1 MMHARQPSTA
11 RIPKTG
17 AIPVPSGQMRR
28 LPLRTLLIGA
38 AGLLAAGM
46 LIAAIVSAGDQRDRP
61 RLLAESALATLPDAQ
76 LEQRLVND
84 LAQRLAYAGY
94 SDEAWRSFGES
105 ARHLW
110 AVVAI
115 EEEVFGHGVKR
126 LLADQARGDRGPTL
140 AEARDA
146 YTVMDLA
153 DAADAVSRILA
164 AIDAGSQVETTVAAY
179 VALANQPELRARR
192 VAFLRAHLAELANP

>member
-1 MMHARQPSTA
+1 MLMHARQPSTV
-11 RIPKTG
+11 RIPKT
-17 AIPVPSGQMRR
+17 AAVPAFAGRPR
-28 LPLRTLLIGA
+28 LRTLLIA
-38 AGLLAAGM
+38 IAGLLAAAL
-46 LIAAIVSAGDQRDRP
+46 LIAVILSAGDQRERP
-61 RLLAESALATLPDAQ
+61 RLLAVADLAALPDAQ

-94 SDEAWRSFGES
+94 SDDAWRRFGEP

-110 AVVAI
+110 AVASI

-146 YTVMDLA
+146 YTAMDLA
-153 DAADAVSRILA
+153 DAADAISRILA
-164 AIDAGSQVETTVAAY
+164 AIEAGSQPDAAVRAY
-179 VALANQPELRARR
+179 VALADRPETRARR
-192 VAFLRAHLAELANP
+192 AAFVRSHLAELANP

>member
-1 MMHARQPSTA
+1 MNARQPSTA

-17 AIPVPSGQMRR
+17 A
-28 LPLRTLLIGA
+28 LPASARPARGPRPRTLLIGA
-38 AGLLAAGM
+38 AGLLAAAM
-46 LIAAIVSAGDQRDRP
+46 LIAWIASAGDHRDRP
-61 RLLAESALATLPDAQ
+61 QLLAEAALAALPDAQ

-84 LAQRLAYAGY
+84 LAQRLVYAGY
-94 SDEAWRSFGES
+94 SDEGWRRFGEP

-115 EEEVFGHGVKR
+115 EEEVFAHGVKR

-146 YTVMDLA
+146 YTVMGLA
-153 DAADAVSRILA
+153 DASDAVSRILA
-164 AIDAGSQVETTVAAY
+164 AIDAGGQVDAAVAAY
-179 VALANQPELRARR
+179 AALADRPEARARR
-192 VAFLRAHLAELANP
+192 APFLRAHLADLANP